1 MNNLDAIKAKV
12 GYPVSDNSVELALTT
27 RGLTTSDE
35 FSATS
40 QAFDLAYADV
50 IMTIVTSPTS
60 MSEGG
65 FSISSADRQTL
76 INIANNIYRRY
87 EVANPLEAMRPKA
100 RFVQRW

>member
-1 MNNLDAIKAKV
+1 MTNLEAIKAKV

-27 RGLTTSDE
+27 RGLTTTDE

-40 QAFDLAYADV
+40 EAFELAYADV
-50 IMTIVTSPTS
+50 LITITTSPAGV
-60 MSEGG
+60 SEGG
-65 FSISSADRQTL
+65 YSISSADKQTL
-76 INIANNIYRRY
+76 IQIANNIYKRY